1 MFDFL
6 HHVDL
11 TAWIS
16 GLGYFG
22 LILIIF
28 LETGVFFGFFLPGD
42 SLLFVSGVLAVQG
55 VFNIYILIPVLVVT
69 AFLGYAFGYWFGFN
83 LGHWLMA
90 RKESIWFRKSY
101 IESAKFFYERHG
113 RKTLI
118 LGRFVPVI
126 RTFVPI
132 VGGMAEMSLRR
143 YMVFNAI
150 GAFLWALG
158 LPLLGYFL
166 GNIIPDAG
174 KYILPIV
181 LVVIFLSI
189 LPGILHFL
197 KKHFCKKSYGAGG

>member
-16 GLGYFG
+16 TLGYFG

-42 SLLFVSGVLAVQG
+42 SLLFVSGVLAAQG
-55 VFNIYILIPVLVVT
+55 VFNIFILIPVLVLT
-69 AFLGYAFGYWFGFN
+69 AFLGYAFGYWFGFR

-90 RKESIWFRKSY
+90 RKESFWFRKRY
-101 IESAKFFYERHG
+101 IESAKVFYARHG

-126 RTFVPI
+126 RTFIPI
-132 VGGMAEMSLRR
+132 VGGMAEMPLRK
-143 YMVFNAI
+143 YLLFNAI
-150 GAFLWALG
+150 GALLWALG

-166 GNIIPDAG
+166 GDIIPDAG
-174 KYILPIV
+174 KYIVPIV
-181 LVVIFLSI
+181 LFVIFLSI
-189 LPGILHFL
+189 LPAIYHSL
-197 KKHFCKKSYGAGG
+197 KKRFSKKSL